1 MVYLTRTE
9 KLMEDRNNFLVKNL
23 DPEVT
28 LHWGDYRVKT
38 FFKNATTLANSPE
51 NGKDITLISQCSVD
65 NLHYLIDTAER
76 WRGPI
81 AISIFAPLNDAV
93 LAIYTVDALRRCY
106 PMIRDLVTF
115 HLVWP
120 TIRHPEYLDDPP
132 DGLLAKDCQE
142 VTSTLR
148 NMQRTNYDSS
158 YGILYPHNTLRNVA
172 RYKLPTKLMF
182 LIDIDTLPA
191 LNSRDLFLKFAT
203 ERNMWPDDEN
213 PENSNFKSML
223 EKTVYVTPA
232 WEVPAGV
239 EAPSTK
245 EQLLDLLDAE
255 RTRPFHNETCWYC
268 HKTTRYEDWVQIPMT
283 DELAIAYEVDWEK
296 SWEPYYISTTDAPL
310 HDERFKQYGYDRI
323 SQICELYMADYKF
336 FILDNLFTV
345 HQGYKMLADI
355 NLARNLE
362 NRKNF
367 LIFEERFQPEM
378 SKKYPD
384 SGKTCVQK
392 ETWRD
397 SKQVVVNNIEALMK
411 QKSKK
416 SIV

>member
-1 MVYLTRTE
+1 
-9 KLMEDRNNFLVKNL
+9 MEDRHHFLEQHLQLEK
-23 DPEVT
+23 T
-28 LHWGDYRVKT
+28 LHWSDYRVKQY
-38 FFKNATTLANSPE
+38 FKNATTLADSFTDTYD
-51 NGKDITLISQCSVD
+51 GKDITLISQCSVD

-81 AISIFAPLNDAV
+81 SIAVFTPYNDAV
-93 LAIYTVDALRRCY
+93 ISIYAINALRRCY

-120 TIRHPEYLDDPP
+120 TMKPPEYTDDPA
-132 DGLLAKDCQE
+132 DGLLSSDCQA
-142 VTSTLR
+142 VTETLR
-148 NMQRTNYDSS
+148 SMSRTNYES
-158 YGILYPHNTLRNVA
+158 GILYPHNTLRNVA

-191 LNSRDLFLKFAT
+191 QNSRDLFLNFAL
-203 ERNMWPDDEN
+203 ERDIWEEN
-213 PENSNFKSML
+213 KEEMFD
-223 EKTVYVTPA
+223 KTVYVTPA
-232 WEVPAGV
+232 WEVPNGV
-239 EAPSTK
+239 EAPNTK
-245 EQLLDLLDAE
+245 TELLDLLDQE

-268 HKTTRYEDWVQIPMT
+268 HKTTRYEDWVQLPMT
-283 DELAIAYEVDWEK
+283 DKLAIAYEVDWEK
-296 SWEPYYISTTDAPL
+296 SWEPYYISTTDIPL

-336 FILDNLFTV
+336 FVLDNLFTV
-345 HQGYKMLADI
+345 HQGYKVLADI
-355 NLARNLE
+355 NLQRNLE

-378 SKKYPD
+378 TKKYPE

-411 QKSKK
+411 QRHKK
-416 SIV
+416 NIV